1 MDLGLAGR
9 TVLVTGATR
18 GIGLAI
24 VERLAAEGADVGLC
38 ARDAGAVQRVA
49 DQVRAVGRRA
59 HGVALDVT
67 APGAAAAF
75 VEECRAALG
84 RVDAVV
90 ASAGGAVGPPT
101 FAATSDDDWEATY
114 RWNVVHP
121 AALVRAARPAL
132 AVEGGAAV
140 LVGSISA
147 ARPSP
152 WPQYAAAKAA
162 QESVTRSL
170 AAELAPDRIRVN
182 CVRPGSIRFPGG
194 AWERYA
200 EAEPGAYAD
209 FVARDL
215 PWGALGRPEHVADV
229 VAFVALAAGVLDQRR
244 GHPRR
249 RRPAALVPLPQHRP
263 ARRHGGAP
271 VIKVIGTAYR
281 RADFSMDDFIAYWND
296 VHAPISARVPGMRGY
311 VVSEVVR
318 RMLGDLEADAFV
330 EQWWDDEAA
339 FEATRE
345 TPELAAAWADVANY
359 ARMDGTFWITRE
371 HVLKTPSY
379 DDQGL
384 LQGGSG
390 QRAGRLKAIG
400 TAYKRDDFTTAAFF
414 DYWRDVHA
422 PISARAPGLGA
433 YVVSEVLE
441 RLQGTLDADA
451 FVEQWWEDEATLL
464 AAGDSPEVAVAWEDV
479 ANYAKT
485 TGTFWIVKEHVQIVP
500 PYDGPGLLER

>member
-1 MDLGLAGR
+1 MDLDLAGR

-24 VERLAAEGADVGLC
+24 VQRLAAEGADVGLC
-38 ARDAGAVQRVA
+38 ARDAGDVQQVV
-49 DQVRAVGRRA
+49 DGVRATGRRA

-90 ASAGGAVGPPT
+90 ASAGGAVGPPA

-200 EAEPGAYAD
+200 DAEPEAYAD

-215 PWGALGRPEHVADV
+215 PWGALGRPDHVADV
-229 VAFVALAAGVLDQRR
+229 VAFV
-244 GHPRR
+244 
-249 RRPAALVPLPQHRP
+249 
-263 ARRHGGAP
+263 
-271 VIKVIGTAYR
+271 
-281 RADFSMDDFIAYWND
+281 
-296 VHAPISARVPGMRGY
+296 
-311 VVSEVVR
+311 VS
-318 RMLGDLEADAFV
+318 
-330 EQWWDDEAA
+330 
-339 FEATRE
+339 
-345 TPELAAAWADVANY
+345 P
-359 ARMDGTFWITRE
+359 
-371 HVLKTPSY
+371 
-379 DDQGL
+379 
-384 LQGGSG
+384 
-390 QRAGRLKAIG
+390 RAGWINGAVIPVDGAQQRSSPYPNA
-400 TAYKRDDFTTAAFF
+400 DPHAA
-414 DYWRDVHA
+414 R
-422 PISARAPGLGA
+422 
-433 YVVSEVLE
+433 
-441 RLQGTLDADA
+441 
-451 FVEQWWEDEATLL
+451 EDL
-464 AAGDSPEVAVAWEDV
+464 P
-479 ANYAKT
+479 
-485 TGTFWIVKEHVQIVP
+485 
-500 PYDGPGLLER
+500 